1 MTFKLKSSDPRS
13 IAHSVSCWKTL
24 VYLKLVCFSIVWWHM
39 IVQMWATR
47 NVYLFTSTWESN
59 FHSSFLKNSV
69 TNKKL
74 LIHSSFAHK
83 IHSFYSQYELFLNN
97 KNQSY
102 NGQSSGLAIWQC
114 FFKMENPH
122 FERQSIFIKELYI
135 KSALSLH
142 PWRLS
147 AALQYDL

>member
-1 MTFKLKSSDPRS
+1 MGCEFQIVVNRLKHLSLLIKTGTITINTFLP
-13 IAHSVSCWKTL
+13 
-24 VYLKLVCFSIVWWHM
+24 
-39 IVQMWATR
+39 TR